1 VPSAR
6 DRLVRLGLPPTLA
19 VETTFA
25 LVGVVS
31 VAVFV
36 AAGATDPGRDAQ
48 LVGFVFLLLGA
59 VSFGIVWL
67 TLGLHAVVDLTRLV
81 GRVPAYR
88 RDGPPRPD
96 GRECLHIGFRLL
108 ESGAVAL
115 LPVSV
120 WLLRRTVETSLPG
133 SHAPRG
139 AFPTLVGSVAIPGL
153 VVLVH
158 GLVTIAVASAP
169 GAGNTEPEAV
179 SASPRRETDE

>member
-1 VPSAR
+1 VSSTR

-19 VETTFA
+19 VEATFA

-31 VAVFV
+31 VAVF
-36 AAGATDPGRDAQ
+36 AAVGATGPGRDAQ
-48 LVGFVFLLLGA
+48 LVGLLFLLLGA

-67 TLGLHAVVDLTRLV
+67 TLGLHAGADLTRLV
-81 GRVPAYR
+81 GRIPTYR

-96 GRECLHIGFRLL
+96 GRECLDIGFRLL

-120 WLLRRTVETSLPG
+120 WLLRRTVETGPPG
-133 SHAPRG
+133 THAPRG
-139 AFPTLVGSVAIPGL
+139 AFPTLVGSVAVPGL

-158 GLVTIAVASAP
+158 ALATIAAASTLGAEDADTAP
-169 GAGNTEPEAV
+169 G
-179 SASPRRETDE
+179 SASPDAETDG